1 MATVIKPTRTFS
13 NDLLTRFRQQGDPAA
28 DAVISAVVD
37 SGGRAAVSELMRWLG
52 NLIDQNTADQLPV
65 VQAFFDTYSQL
76 PAWADPARMARG
88 MAFFQKH
95 AGAIGLILGTYS
107 LPYTYLGANGV
118 QLLWLTERIKTDT
131 GRRLQE
137 TGEWVFTV
145 MNPKMWPT
153 GQAVASTLKVRL
165 IHAAARWFGLHS
177 GRWNMDWGYPVNQED
192 MAGTNLS
199 FSYIVIRGLRQSGIA
214 TTDAEEEDYIHH
226 VNVAT
231 YLNGLDE
238 TLLPQNLRE
247 AYQLGTQIERRQFCS
262 SEAGKGLTKSLLDAI
277 GQQAGQSGAID
288 ADTARN
294 LAAGEMR
301 FFMGDRYADMLDI
314 PPASLEKRL
323 VGLVNRLP
331 IFPAVP
337 FQTTR

>member
-1 MATVIKPTRTFS
+1 MITAIKPTRTFS
-13 NDLLTRFRQQGDPAA
+13 NDLMARYRQQGDPAA
-28 DAVISAVVD
+28 DAVIAAVAD
-37 SGGRAAVSELMRWLG
+37 AGGRQAVSGLMQWLG
-52 NLIDQNTADQLPV
+52 RFTDTDTGGQLPV
-65 VQAFFDTYSQL
+65 VQAFFDTYSAL
-76 PAWADPARMARG
+76 PTWADPARMARG
-88 MAFFQKH
+88 MGFFQKH
-95 AGAIGLILGTYS
+95 LGAIGLILGTYS

-118 QLLWLTERIKTDT
+118 QLLWLTERIKNDT

-145 MNPKMWPT
+145 MNPKAWAT
-153 GQAVASTLKVRL
+153 GQAVACTLKVRL

-199 FSYIVIRGLRQSGIA
+199 FSYIVIRGLRQSGIT
-214 TTDAEEEDYIHH
+214 TTDAEEEDYLHH

-238 TLLPQNLRE
+238 ALLPQNLRE
-247 AYQLGTQIERRQFCS
+247 AYQLGTQIERRQFKT

-277 GQQAGQSGAID
+277 GQQAGQAGAID

-331 IFPAVP
+331 IFPTVP